1 MTIQPSRSKSQASLS
16 SPPAGLS
23 RRQLMVASGAV
34 AASAMVLGPAT
45 PAVAKEPFD
54 RQGQPRFKLS
64 LAAYSLRQSFGF
76 MKGKPRQVPAGERP
90 IDMFSFIDY
99 CGRQGF
105 EGAELTSYFFPPEA
119 DADYFRNV
127 KRHAFLAGVSVSGT
141 AIGNNFT
148 QAAGPGLETDI
159 VAAKQW
165 IDHAVEMG
173 APHVRFFAG
182 KGKELDQ
189 HPERLQTAVQA
200 LQQCADY
207 AAQRGIFIGVENHGN
222 LRPEQLLKIMRQVD
236 HPWVG
241 INLDTGNFISDDPY
255 ADLEACV
262 GYAVNVQLKV
272 NMKRPS
278 GEKYPADLPRVAK
291 ILSQAKYQGYV
302 VLEYEDESPWENIP
316 KYRERLQKLLS

>member
-1 MTIQPSRSKSQASLS
+1 MTSKPSRSTIQEASS
-16 SPPAGLS
+16 SSLRLLS
-23 RRQLMVASGAV
+23 RRQLMVVTGA
-34 AASAMVLGPAT
+34 ATAGALATLHST
-45 PAVAKEPFD
+45 PAAAREPFE
-54 RQGQPRFKLS
+54 RQGEPRFKLS

-76 MKGKPRQVPAGERP
+76 MKGKPRQVPASDRP

-99 CGRQGF
+99 CGAQGF
-105 EGAELTSYFFPPEA
+105 EGAELTSYFFPP
-119 DADYFRNV
+119 DANEEYFRKV

-148 QAAGPGLETDI
+148 QAAGPGLVKDI
-159 VAAKQW
+159 AAAKRW
-165 IDHAVEMG
+165 IDHAVAMG
-173 APHVRFFAG
+173 APHIRFFAG
-182 KGKELDQ
+182 KGKELDE
-189 HPERLQTAVQA
+189 HPDRMKTAVEA
-200 LQQCADY
+200 LKQCADY
-207 AAQRGIFIGVENHGN
+207 AAQRGVFIGVENHGN
-222 LRPEQLLKIMRQVD
+222 LRPEQLLKIMQQVD

-272 NMKRPS
+272 SMKRPS

-316 KYRERLQKLLS
+316 KYREQLQQLFS